1 MEKKINELEKVNG
14 IVEKLDAHYGFFMLK
29 NCFSLPKLLYFL
41 RTSTCFNHPA
51 LLEKYDKTV
60 RDGLSKVCNVN
71 FDDISSTQLALPAEM
86 GGLGVSSA
94 SLLPLPAFLA
104 SAFGASDFL
113 TMIFSE
119 TFEDVSFTKA
129 LEKWLSLTNEQ
140 ESPLDGTQKNWTQ
153 PVYVKTAQDLISRMD
168 DKRSKVFYAHQGK
181 LGSQWLNVV
190 PCKNLGLKLDDQQFR
205 TSIGLRLGANICV
218 AHKCHCGKR
227 VERDGLHGLSCTKSA
242 GRFSRHAT
250 LNSLINQTL
259 GSLDLPSMLEP
270 RGLYRTDGKR
280 PDGVTM
286 IPWEM
291 GKQLVWDVTVVDA
304 LAPSRLNQGSL
315 CNPGTTATGAEARKI
330 EKYRELIDIG
340 YIFQPV
346 ALEVQGSLGE
356 SSEIFI
362 TRLCKL
368 LSFARRSTSW
378 QLFEATDFNGSSD
391 RQCGLCSRN
400 CERQRCVRR
409 NLLHIA

>member
-1 MEKKINELEKVNG
+1 MEKKIDELEKVNG

-94 SLLPLPAFLA
+94 SLLALPAFLA

-119 TFEDVSFTKA
+119 PFEDVSFTKA

-168 DKRSKVFYAHQGK
+168 DKRSKVFNAHQGK
-181 LGSQWLNVV
+181 FGSQWLNVV
-190 PCKNLGLKLDDQQFR
+190 PCKNLGLKLDDQQLR
-205 TSIGLRLGANICV
+205 ISIGLRLGANICV
-218 AHKCHCGKR
+218 AHTCHCGIR
-227 VERDGLHGLSCTKSA
+227 VERDGLNGLSCTKSA

-250 LNSLINQTL
+250 LNSLIKQTL

-315 CNPGTTATGAEARKI
+315 CNPRNFHHA
-330 EKYRELIDIG
+330 
-340 YIFQPV
+340 
-346 ALEVQGSLGE
+346 SL
-356 SSEIFI
+356 
-362 TRLCKL
+362 
-368 LSFARRSTSW
+368 
-378 QLFEATDFNGSSD
+378 
-391 RQCGLCSRN
+391 
-400 CERQRCVRR
+400 
-409 NLLHIA
+409 